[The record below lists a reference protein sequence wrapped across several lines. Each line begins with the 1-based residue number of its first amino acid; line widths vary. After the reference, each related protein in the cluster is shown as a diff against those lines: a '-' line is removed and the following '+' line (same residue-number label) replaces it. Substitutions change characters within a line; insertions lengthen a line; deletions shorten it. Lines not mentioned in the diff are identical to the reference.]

1 MTFIQLSP
9 QAVHKNNEGQHKL
22 IKVLAKHSG
31 INPILYDKNSS
42 VRMKNLAY
50 TSVLPSKEDYFLI
63 FGGKKPP
70 TAGWK
75 SSQTG
80 GVWLKSPHEE
90 CSAKARE
97 KSLFGHVV
105 CSEEILEKTLGSNIF
120 RILESGSVSSPFII
134 KSKTAKEKLESTEI
148 LTAVDPCC
156 FESPFNSY

>member
-90 CSAKARE
+90 CSAQARE
-97 KSLFGHVV
+97 KSLLGHVV

-120 RILESGSVSSPFII
+120 RILESGSVTSPLII
-134 KSKTAKEKLESTEI
+134 KSKTAKEKSESTEI
-148 LTAVDPCC
+148 LAALDPCC